1 MLKLG
6 VFRCPQCGEFIAIDA
21 AVCRFC
27 SARIDIQ
34 TARAAEMA
42 QHSENTAYRTKK
54 YVRHII
60 TGASLYAVG
69 MLIALA
75 TRIAGVSEEPGYL
88 FLNVGLVMSGVVDFL
103 YGIVGYAREH

>member
-27 SARIDIQ
+27 SARIDLQ
-34 TARAAEMA
+34 TARAAANA
-42 QHSENTAYRTKK
+42 QHSKNTSYRTKK

-60 TGASLYAVG
+60 TGASLYTVG
-69 MLIALA
+69 ILIALG
-75 TRIAGVSEEPGYL
+75 TRIAGVSEEPEYV
-88 FLNVGLVMSGVVDFL
+88 FLNVGLVMSGVADFI